1 MKKLNQQSSKSTT
14 EFFKRLSELAALSD
28 SERLELLKELI
39 KNESCHSR
47 QNKYLTNSSLR
58 SLIFHLSD
66 YLPKGTDLGFEAN
79 RMLDYTTRAELGILV
94 NLTDETAK
102 IISTRSRSLAIP
114 GFIIFNLED
123 KDNVDL
129 ILNLFSNDLDLN
141 LFSNDL
147 DLNLFSNDL
156 NKKDDRVSDYYA
168 LTTMV
173 NKMELI
179 QTLDSKS
186 KVREL
191 KELLYRSELHFKNS
205 FSSSNLKTMY
215 SITKKATNNPIYKSS
230 FDSFS
235 DYLTICIDAL
245 AFYSSEVN
253 QLKSK
258 DVSIFDILW
267 LKREQKRLKEHGFL
281 SMKSRFS
288 TSVIKEGL
296 GYVIS

>member
-1 MKKLNQQSSKSTT
+1 MKKLNQQSPKSTT
-14 EFFKRLSELAALSD
+14 EFFKRLSELASLSE
-28 SERLELLKELI
+28 SERLELLKELT

-79 RMLDYTTRAELGILV
+79 RMLDYTTRAKLGILV

-114 GFIIFNLED
+114 GFIIFNIED

-129 ILNLFSNDLDLN
+129 ILNLFSNA
-141 LFSNDL
+141 
-147 DLNLFSNDL
+147 L
-156 NKKDDRVSDYYA
+156 NKKDDQVSDYYA

-245 AFYSSEVN
+245 SFYSSEVN

-267 LKREQKRLKEHGFL
+267 LKKEQKRLKEHGFL
-281 SMKSRFS
+281 SMSSRFG
-288 TSVIKEGL
+288 TFVIKEGL

>member
-28 SERLELLKELI
+28 SERLELLKELT
-39 KNESCHSR
+39 KNESCHSN
-47 QNKYLTNSSLR
+47 QNKYESNSILR
-58 SLIFHLSD
+58 RLVFHLSD
-66 YLPKGTDLGFEAN
+66 YFPKGTDLGFESN
-79 RMLDYTTRAELGILV
+79 RMLDYTTRANLGILV

-123 KDNVDL
+123 MDNVDL
-129 ILNLFSNDLDLN
+129 ILNLFSNA
-141 LFSNDL
+141 L

-288 TSVIKEGL
+288 SSVIKEGL

>member
-28 SERLELLKELI
+28 SERLELLKELT
-39 KNESCHSR
+39 KNESCYSN
-47 QNKYLTNSSLR
+47 QNKYESNSILR
-58 SLIFHLSD
+58 RLVFHLSD
-66 YLPKGTDLGFEAN
+66 YFPKGTDLGFESN
-79 RMLDYTTRAELGILV
+79 RMLDYTTRAKLGILV
-94 NLTDETAK
+94 NLSDKTAE
-102 IISTRSRSLAIP
+102 IIPTRSRSFAIP

-129 ILNLFSNDLDLN
+129 ILNLFSNDL
-141 LFSNDL
+141 
-147 DLNLFSNDL
+147 
-156 NKKDDRVSDYYA
+156 NKKDDRISDYYA

-179 QTLDSKS
+179 QTLDTKS

-215 SITKKATNNPIYKSS
+215 SITKKATNDPIYKSS

-288 TSVIKEGL
+288 SSVIKEGL

>member
-28 SERLELLKELI
+28 SERLELLKELT

-79 RMLDYTTRAELGILV
+79 RMLDYTTRAKLGILV

-129 ILNLFSNDLDLN
+129 ILNLFSNA
-141 LFSNDL
+141 L

-156 NKKDDRVSDYYA
+156 NKKDDQVSDYYA

-245 AFYSSEVN
+245 SFYSSEVN

-267 LKREQKRLKEHGFL
+267 LKKEQKRLKEHGFL
-281 SMKSRFS
+281 SMSSRFS

>member
-28 SERLELLKELI
+28 SERLELLKELT

-79 RMLDYTTRAELGILV
+79 RMLDYTTRAKLGILV

-129 ILNLFSNDLDLN
+129 ILNLFSNA
-141 LFSNDL
+141 L

-267 LKREQKRLKEHGFL
+267 LKKEQKRLKEHVFL
-281 SMKSRFS
+281 SMSIRFG

>member
-28 SERLELLKELI
+28 SERLELLKELT
-39 KNESCHSR
+39 KNESCHSN
-47 QNKYLTNSSLR
+47 QNKYESNSILR
-58 SLIFHLSD
+58 RLVFHLSD
-66 YLPKGTDLGFEAN
+66 YFPKGTDLGFESN
-79 RMLDYTTRAELGILV
+79 RMLDYTTRAKLGILV
-94 NLTDETAK
+94 NLSDKTAE
-102 IISTRSRSLAIP
+102 IIPTRSRSFAIP

-129 ILNLFSNDLDLN
+129 ILNLFSNDL
-141 LFSNDL
+141 
-147 DLNLFSNDL
+147 
-156 NKKDDRVSDYYA
+156 NKKDDRISDYYA

-179 QTLDSKS
+179 QTLDTKS

-215 SITKKATNNPIYKSS
+215 SITKKATNDPIYKSS

-288 TSVIKEGL
+288 SSVIKEGL

>member
-28 SERLELLKELI
+28 SERLELLKELT

-79 RMLDYTTRAELGILV
+79 RMLDYTTRAKLGILV

-129 ILNLFSNDLDLN
+129 ILNLFSNA
-141 LFSNDL
+141 L

-235 DYLTICIDAL
+235 DYLTIFIDAL